1 MRTPEVRFSDWIE
14 RGFELFKAHAGLLI
28 VVNLLA
34 AIISLLT
41 LGILAGPMSAGVV
54 LVTLALLDRREPKPE
69 AGMVFKG
76 FDFFLPSFL
85 FFLVFTV
92 GLVLAGFLLSSIP
105 CLGSLL
111 SLALSLAVA
120 TFTAFGQFLI
130 VDRKMDFWAAATASY
145 NMIKGNFWPFLGF
158 VVVLSLIVQVG
169 AMLCCVGL
177 LVTLP
182 LYWCMLAVA
191 FRDVFG
197 TPEKAAVEP
206 APEAPPAS

>member
-14 RGFELFKAHAGLLI
+14 RGFELFKANAGLLI

-69 AGMVFKG
+69 VGMVFKG

-92 GLVLAGFLLSSIP
+92 GLVLVSFLLSSIP

-120 TFTAFGQFLI
+120 TFTAFGQYLI
-130 VDRKMDFWAAATASY
+130 VDRKMDFWMAAKASY